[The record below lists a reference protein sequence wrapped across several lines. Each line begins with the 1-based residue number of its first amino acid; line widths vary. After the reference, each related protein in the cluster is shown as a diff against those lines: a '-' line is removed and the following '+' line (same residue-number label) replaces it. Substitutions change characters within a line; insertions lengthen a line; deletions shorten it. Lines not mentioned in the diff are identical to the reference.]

1 MHVGV
6 FLRQLAPQQG
16 GAFTFQETI
25 LAGLLRSAS
34 AHRFTVFTYE
44 DVTAYLGHDRVA
56 FVQLR
61 REPEPSDWLSKAKRL
76 RELLR
81 TLAGGL
87 PVGPRPEALHKA
99 VLQAR
104 IDMVWFPTQV
114 YEYVEVPYI
123 FTVWDLQHRLQP
135 YFPEVSVTGSNF
147 DSREKNLG
155 HAIPRA
161 SFVVTSNPAALEE
174 VHQFYRVPRE
184 RIKLLP
190 QPASDFVFQDAHQG
204 ADLKQLPEA
213 PFVFYPAQF
222 WPHKNHVVLLEALH
236 ILKKEHGLA
245 LSAVFAGSDMGNQ
258 AYIAQYAEK
267 LGLSGQVR
275 FLGFVPAATLVAL
288 YRKAFALVFPSFFGP
303 ENMPPLE
310 AFALGCPVIAA
321 AVSGS
326 EYQLKDA
333 ALLFDPK
340 DERALARLILQLH
353 ADPALRNRL
362 VAAGRQRAQSW
373 RGDQYIEGL
382 LALID
387 DFAAI
392 RRCWPSETRYV
403 HS

>member
-6 FLRQLAPQQG
+6 FLRKLAPQQG

-25 LAGLLRSAS
+25 LAGLLRSSS

-44 DVTAYLGHDRVA
+44 DVTPYLGQHRVA
-56 FVQLR
+56 FVQLH
-61 REPEPSDWLSKAKRL
+61 REPEPSGWLSKARQL
-76 RELLR
+76 RVLLR
-81 TLAGGL
+81 TLADGL
-87 PVGPRPEALHKA
+87 PVGPGPAALHKA
-99 VLQAR
+99 VLHAR
-104 IDMVWFPTQV
+104 IDLVWFPTQV

-135 YFPEVSVTGSNF
+135 YFPEVSVGGSGF
-147 DSREKNLG
+147 DPREKHLG
-155 HAIPRA
+155 HAISRA
-161 SFVVTSNPAALEE
+161 SFVVTSNPAAQEE
-174 VHQFYRVPRE
+174 VHLFYRVPRE

-190 QPASDFVFQDAHQG
+190 QPTPDFVFADDPQG
-204 ADLKQLPEA
+204 ADLRLVPEA
-213 PFVFYPAQF
+213 PFLFYPAQF

-245 LSAVFAGSDMGNQ
+245 LTAVFAGSDMGNR
-258 AYIAQYAEK
+258 AYIEQYAEK
-267 LGLSGQVR
+267 LGLTGQLR
-275 FLGFVPAATLVAL
+275 FLGFVTAATLVAL

-310 AFALGCPVIAA
+310 AFALGCPVIAS

-340 DERALARLILQLH
+340 DERALARHILQLH
-353 ADPALRNRL
+353 ADPALRNKL
-362 VAAGRQRAQSW
+362 VAAGRQRAESW
-373 RGDQYIEGL
+373 RGDQYIAGL
-382 LALID
+382 LAVVD

-392 RRCWPSETRYV
+392 RRCWPS
-403 HS
+403 

>member
-6 FLRQLAPQQG
+6 FLRQLEPQRG

-25 LAGLLRSAS
+25 LAALLRTTSS
-34 AHRFTVFTYE
+34 HRFTVFTYG
-44 DVTAYLGHDRVA
+44 DVTPHLGNHKVS
-56 FVQLR
+56 FVQLH
-61 REPEPSDWLSKAKRL
+61 REPEPSGWFSKARQF

-81 TLAGGL
+81 SFAGGL
-87 PVGPRPEALHKA
+87 PVGPRPEALHRA
-99 VLQAR
+99 VLEAG
-104 IDMVWFPTQV
+104 IDLAWFPSQV

-123 FTVWDLQHRLQP
+123 FTVWDLQHRLQSW
-135 YFPEVSVTGSNF
+135 FPEVSVTGSTF
-147 DSREKNLG
+147 DSRERSLG

-161 SFVVTSNPAALEE
+161 SFVIASNPAALEE

-190 QPASDFVFQDAHQG
+190 QPTSDFVFQDAPQG
-204 ADLKQLPEA
+204 ADLQQVPEA
-213 PFVFYPAQF
+213 PFLFYPAQF
-222 WPHKNHVVLLEALH
+222 WPHKNHVVLLEALS
-236 ILKKEHGLA
+236 ILKKEHGLV
-245 LSAVFAGSDMGNQ
+245 LTTVFSGADKGNE
-258 AYIAQYAEK
+258 AYVRQYAEK
-267 LGLSGQVR
+267 LGLSGQLR
-275 FLGFVPAATLVAL
+275 FPGFVPAATLVAL

-310 AFALGCPVIAA
+310 AFALGCPVIAS

-340 DERALARLILQLH
+340 DERALASHILQLH
-353 ADPALRNRL
+353 GDPALRARL
-362 VAAGRQRAQSW
+362 VAAGRQRAESR

-382 LALID
+382 LAIVD
-387 DFAAI
+387 DFAAV
-392 RRCWPSETRYV
+392 RRCWSSETRYI